1 MIGIAI
7 FFLRFALGISM
18 IFLIPWWEVILITLM
33 YLLTKWVFFH
43 YVFGLDM
50 LDSLSSA
57 YHQSKYP
64 NTSQIVGSCILER
77 CDISAVEA
85 TFKKLVCLPGTQHF
99 RKRVVHVLG
108 NYYFMDEKDFSV
120 GMHIRVLNT
129 NEPIRDMHQLV
140 QIMGNEM
147 LLPLNPRRAPWEVIF
162 IPQFMD
168 HSAFFWKVDHTLGD
182 GVALQYLF
190 THSGDAPPLL
200 MQRFSKKNWIIILTW
215 VIYPIILIIGLIY
228 LKSRSRDKTP
238 LTRYK
243 NNPLSGQRATAYA
256 GPYQLSQLKRVCHR
270 FGTTINN
277 LLLSNVLASLREY
290 FMLEHGE
297 DIHKMNIGLPVNYR
311 WTPTPDRP
319 LHYDNKFILFV
330 QKFPLKE
337 INDLDTDSI
346 PSFNSLVRI
355 TGSLMNPYKLRM
367 GEFNNYIND
376 LMPHRICLKL
386 AEDYNDTTGLVFT
399 NIAGSRR
406 PISFKGHRVLDILY
420 LAPSI
425 GQSGANICIVSYA
438 DRISVL
444 SNSDLNRL
452 RNPKR
457 YIQIFKT
464 HLDAYFDKYE
474 GGVQYSEPT
483 FQMHHD
489 DIHCKTNNNSFSS
502 DKDTII

>member
-7 FFLRFALGISM
+7 FLFRFAIGIGM
-18 IFLIPWWEVILITLM
+18 FFLIPWWEVIIIALM
-33 YLLTKWVFFH
+33 YLLTKWLFFH

-77 CDISAVEA
+77 CDMSTVEG
-85 TFKKLVCLPGTQHF
+85 TFKKLVSLPGTQHF
-99 RKRVVHVLG
+99 RKRVIQVLG

-120 GMHIRVLNT
+120 GEHMRVLNT
-129 NEPIRDMHQLV
+129 NGESIRDMHQLV

-147 LLPLNPRRAPWEVIF
+147 LLQLDPRKAPWEVIF
-162 IPQFMD
+162 IPQFME

-190 THSGDAPPLL
+190 THSGDAPPQL
-200 MQRFSKKNWIIILTW
+200 MQRFCKKNWIIILTW
-215 VIYPIILIIGLIY
+215 AIYPIFLIIGLIY
-228 LKSRSRDKTP
+228 YKTRSKDKTP

-243 NNPLSGQRATAYA
+243 NMPLVGQRATAYA
-256 GPYQLSQLKRVCHR
+256 GPYQLSQLKRVSHI

-277 LLLSNVLASLREY
+277 LLLTNVLASLREY
-290 FMLEHGE
+290 FMLEHSE

-311 WTPTPDRP
+311 WTPTPHRP
-319 LHYDNKFILFV
+319 LHYDNKFVLFV
-330 QKFPLKE
+330 QNFPLKD
-337 INDLDTDSI
+337 INDLDTDSV
-346 PSFNSLVRI
+346 PSFNSLIRI
-355 TGSLMNPYKLRM
+355 TQSLMNPCKLRM

-376 LMPHRICLKL
+376 LMPHRICRYL
-386 AEDYNDTTGLVFT
+386 AEDYNDATGLVFT

-425 GQSGANICIVSYA
+425 GQSAANICIASYA
-438 DRISVL
+438 DRISIL
-444 SNSDLNRL
+444 SNSDLSRL
-452 RNPKR
+452 RNPNR

-464 HLDAYFDKYE
+464 HLDAYLHKYE
-474 GGVQYSEPT
+474 GPVQYSQPT
-483 FQMHHD
+483 FQLSHQ
-489 DIHCKTNNNSFSS
+489 IHCKTNHNSSS
-502 DKDTII
+502 QNIIS